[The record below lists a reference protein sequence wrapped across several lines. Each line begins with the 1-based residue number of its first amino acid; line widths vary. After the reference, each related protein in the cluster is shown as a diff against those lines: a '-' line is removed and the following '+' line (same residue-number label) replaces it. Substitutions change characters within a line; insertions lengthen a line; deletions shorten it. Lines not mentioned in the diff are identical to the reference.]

1 MTTIEPE
8 IRVVIA
14 DDHPVVRHGLRQTID
29 ADPKIKVVGE
39 AGDGEAALAQIQQ
52 LKPDIAVVDLDMPKL
67 DGLGVAREIRRKRLP
82 VEIVVLSIHGE
93 EDLFHAAMDLGSK
106 GYLLK
111 DSALTEIVTALRA
124 VVEGKYYVTSS
135 LTAHLL
141 HRRSRTRDFIDQQPG
156 LGALTAAERRIL
168 AMVAEGRSSKSIA
181 EELFIHHRTVEN
193 HRTSICQKLGL
204 QGHNALLKFALQH
217 KGEIW

>member
-1 MTTIEPE
+1 MTTIEHK

-29 ADPKIKVVGE
+29 ADPKLKVVGE
-39 AGDGEAALAQIQQ
+39 AGDGEVALAQIQQ
-52 LKPDIAVVDLDMPKL
+52 LKPAIAVVDLDMPRL
-67 DGLGVAREIRRKRLP
+67 DGLGVAREIRKKRLP
-82 VEIVVLSIHGE
+82 VDIVILSIHGE

-111 DSALTEIVTALRA
+111 DSALAEIVTALWA

-141 HRRSRTRDFIDQQPG
+141 HRRSRAQAFASERPG
-156 LGALTAAERRIL
+156 LDSLTPAERRIL
-168 AMVAEGRSSKSIA
+168 AMVSEGKSSKSIA
-181 EELFIHHRTVEN
+181 EELFIHYRTVEN
-193 HRTSICQKLGL
+193 HRTNICQKLGL
-204 QGHNALLKFALQH
+204 QGHSALLRFALQH
-217 KGEIW
+217 KGEI